1 MLKEKRDR
9 DAALP
14 SERAIP
20 KKKKKLATHTYM
32 EERCDNHR
40 GCCYILKST
49 NQHHKMT
56 TTEQAQWA
64 QAVANNLGR
73 GNSQLTTH
81 DLITKYEDG

>member
-14 SERAIP
+14 SERAIQ
-20 KKKKKLATHTYM
+20 KKLAIHTHM

-40 GCCYILKST
+40 GCYVLKST
-49 NQHHKMT
+49 NQPHKMT
-56 TTEQAQWA
+56 TTEKAQWA
-64 QAVANNLGR
+64 QAVANNLG
-73 GNSQLTTH
+73 GATVNQPPH